1 MVRRRGREG
10 RNVKGKGRNRE
21 RGRKK
26 GEGIMG
32 WEAERKQREGRE
44 LIAVLYSL
52 HPL

>member
-1 MVRRRGREG
+1 MVGRRGREG

-32 WEAERKQREGRE
+32 WEAEKETVGRKE
-44 LIAVLYSL
+44 VDCS
-52 HPL
+52 PL

>member
-1 MVRRRGREG
+1 MVGRRGREG

-32 WEAERKQREGRE
+32 IMGWEAEKET
-44 LIAVLYSL
+44 A
-52 HPL
+52 